1 MAEFLLD
8 SLVER
13 RAIVGDASFEC
24 DVAAKN
30 GSPQGRGET
39 ILQFAGSGMDLS
51 LISLGRRRVWC
62 IDTCGNAIDGAD

>member
-13 RAIVGDASFEC
+13 RAIVSDASVAC
-24 DVAAKN
+24 DVAAEKD
-30 GSPQGRGET
+30 STQARGET

-51 LISLGRRRVWC
+51 LRKKEGWC
-62 IDTCGNAIDGAD
+62 IDTCG